1 MPYVVM
7 EAMAAAKPV
16 VATPVD
22 GARDLIVHGS
32 TGRLAARID
41 APALAEEIGALL
53 ACDADQ
59 RAAMGR
65 AGQER
70 VRSSFSVDTMV
81 EGTLAVYR
89 ELA

>member
-1 MPYVVM
+1 
-7 EAMAAAKPV
+7 
-16 VATPVD
+16 
-22 GARDLIVHGS
+22 
-32 TGRLAARID
+32 
-41 APALAEEIGALL
+41 
-53 ACDADQ
+53 
-59 RAAMGR
+59 MGR